1 MASPGSTRADF
12 LSACADARSATG
24 RIMLTAKGEEQAQVV
39 RAGRGKQKGCYETT
53 LGSQPGAAGR
63 AVVHFFIRADGTTTD
78 VSVKS
83 EGTLSD
89 ARFDRCLGD
98 AFASLSFPVAG
109 EQTEVTYP
117 LEFSP

>member
-1 MASPGSTRADF
+1 
-12 LSACADARSATG
+12 
-24 RIMLTAKGEEQAQVV
+24 MLTAKGEEQAQVV